1 MPAGPSENFFHLQF
15 NYIPGKKA
23 IRRFK
28 SYILW
33 TQLIENQDELA
44 WRPHGPHGPHGS
56 AQTVVLYNDY
66 Y

>member
-1 MPAGPSENFFHLQF
+1 MPAGPSEDFFHLQF

-33 TQLIENQDELA
+33 TQLIENQDEIA
-44 WRPHGPHGPHGS
+44 WRPHGPHGS